1 MARVYVNNTVERNMA
16 SVVGQN
22 ISPRVLGGRGAG
34 LLMLPRYLKVT
45 GCTSVLASN
54 FSPIR

>member
-22 ISPRVLGGRGAG
+22 ISPRVLGVSGSSN
-34 LLMLPRYLKVT
+34 LLARYLGILK
-45 GCTSVLASN
+45 
-54 FSPIR
+54 